1 MAYFYRT
8 RKKCYIKNEAKEE
21 KFFAVPV
28 TKGTLGMEEIAK
40 EISSKSIAKESA
52 ILAVLKELSIIMKNK
67 LGDGYNLKLDG
78 IGTFGVA
85 ITSLGFDK
93 EENITPRRVKFS
105 KMTYHTDARWWI
117 TLEPA
122 QYKKQK
128 SDLESL
134 LKKHICDTLSITE
147 AEILKCFSATPKTFK
162 KYIHRS
168 QLGGNALTFKNLLPR
183 LPSNDTPIKGLYQVG
198 DTAYAAQGW
207 PGVVMGVMNCA
218 RLIHG

>member
-85 ITSLGFDK
+85 ITSLGYDK
-93 EENITPRRVKFS
+93 EENITPKRVKFS
-105 KMTYHTDARWWI
+105 KMTYRADRDLVDVLQDMKFVKEPPAPKGAI
-117 TLEPA
+117 TKEMIRQIRKA
-122 QYKKQK
+122 KK
-128 SDLESL
+128 DRD
-134 LKKHICDTLSITE
+134 KK
-147 AEILKCFSATPKTFK
+147 
-162 KYIHRS
+162 
-168 QLGGNALTFKNLLPR
+168 
-183 LPSNDTPIKGLYQVG
+183 
-198 DTAYAAQGW
+198 
-207 PGVVMGVMNCA
+207 
-218 RLIHG
+218 

>member
-105 KMTYHTDARWWI
+105 KMTFSKNEKGKTKASFIHNGAKHLNYSVTDS
-117 TLEPA
+117 
-122 QYKKQK
+122 QYFVDPSPVDTGYAIISLPP
-128 SDLESL
+128 SDDFTRSGNGYF
-134 LKKHICDTLSITE
+134 KYV
-147 AEILKCFSATPKTFK
+147 SAI
-162 KYIHRS
+162 Y
-168 QLGGNALTFKNLLPR
+168 
-183 LPSNDTPIKGLYQVG
+183 
-198 DTAYAAQGW
+198 
-207 PGVVMGVMNCA
+207 
-218 RLIHG
+218 

>member
-85 ITSLGFDK
+85 ITSDGYDVAK
-93 EENITPRRVKFS
+93 DITPKQVRFS
-105 KMTYHTDARWWI
+105 KMTFRPEKELVQ
-117 TLEPA
+117 TLKETRYYKEPPIPQGA
-122 QYKKQK
+122 VLRVKK
-128 SDLESL
+128 
-134 LKKHICDTLSITE
+134 
-147 AEILKCFSATPKTFK
+147 PKT
-162 KYIHRS
+162 REET
-168 QLGGNALTFKNLLPR
+168 QEGE
-183 LPSNDTPIKGLYQVG
+183 
-198 DTAYAAQGW
+198 
-207 PGVVMGVMNCA
+207 
-218 RLIHG
+218 

>member
-85 ITSLGFDK
+85 ITSLGYDK
-93 EENITPRRVKFS
+93 EENITPKRVKFS
-105 KMTYHTDARWWI
+105 KMTYRADRDLVDVLQDMKFVKEPPAPKGAI
-117 TLEPA
+117 TKEMIRQIRKA
-122 QYKKQK
+122 KRNR
-128 SDLESL
+128 D
-134 LKKHICDTLSITE
+134 
-147 AEILKCFSATPKTFK
+147 
-162 KYIHRS
+162 
-168 QLGGNALTFKNLLPR
+168 
-183 LPSNDTPIKGLYQVG
+183 
-198 DTAYAAQGW
+198 
-207 PGVVMGVMNCA
+207 
-218 RLIHG
+218 

>member
-1 MAYFYRT
+1 MYIFGVKTPCLISFISRFNRNISRLERNISRLFSAKVGLKNYKLKKIVIMAYFYRT

-105 KMTYHTDARWWI
+105 KMTYRADRDLVDVLQDMKFVKEPPAPKGAI
-117 TLEPA
+117 TKEMIR
-122 QYKKQK
+122 QK
-128 SDLESL
+128 R
-134 LKKHICDTLSITE
+134 KAK
-147 AEILKCFSATPKTFK
+147 
-162 KYIHRS
+162 R
-168 QLGGNALTFKNLLPR
+168 NRN
-183 LPSNDTPIKGLYQVG
+183 
-198 DTAYAAQGW
+198 
-207 PGVVMGVMNCA
+207 
-218 RLIHG
+218 